1 MTDTVDDDE
10 YDEVAPHA
18 SSMIESMRAYGYT
31 LATAAADLVDNSIA
45 AGCTTVWV
53 DSWWSG
59 ANSWI
64 AITDDGRGMSEA
76 ELRDAMRLG
85 SRSPLSDRDAGDL
98 GRFGLGLKT
107 ASLSQCRRLT
117 VISRQSPAIRHV
129 RRWDLDH
136 LSARGVTGWQLLRTI
151 HPDSK
156 ASTERLDALKTG
168 TTVLWEVLDRVVQ
181 SASKDDERMR
191 GHFLRCVAE
200 VEQHLAMV
208 FHRYLA
214 GPRKRLTI
222 YMDGHEVAAW
232 DPFLETHPATTPT
245 PEERIE
251 LPGHDTSLAVR
262 GFVLPHKDRLTAEED
277 ARASGLAGWSAQQGF
292 YLYRNERLIVAGGWL
307 GLGGAAAWRREEH
320 YKLARIR
327 LDVPNSMDH
336 LWHLDVKKSHAT
348 PPPLVRERLI
358 GLAQTIR
365 QSARQVFAHRGR
377 YGKRAAKAEYVRP
390 WKALHHAGRTVYRI
404 DRKHPLVA
412 AVLGMLEGEPRRAA
426 EVMLRVIEETV
437 PVQQIWL
444 DAAENPQDTSP
455 PFLGA
460 QARERRTNLVVA
472 YGAIRR
478 NRGLDH
484 EGTLA
489 VLRGCEEFA
498 DDESLAIIGSL
509 GEDLAT

>member
-1 MTDTVDDDE
+1 METVDGDG

-18 SSMIESMRAYGYT
+18 ASMIESMRAYGYT
-31 LATAAADLVDNSIA
+31 LATAAADLIDNSIA
-45 AGCTTVWV
+45 AGSTTVWV
-53 DSWWSG
+53 DTWWSG
-59 ANSWI
+59 ADSWI
-64 AITDDGRGMSEA
+64 AITDDGHGMSET
-76 ELRDAMRLG
+76 ELRNAMRLG
-85 SRSPLSDRDAGDL
+85 SRSPLSDREVTDL

-117 VISRQSPAIRHV
+117 VISQQRPDSRHV

-136 LSARGVTGWQLLRTI
+136 LSAQGVSGWQLLRTM
-151 HPDSK
+151 HPASK
-156 ASTERLDALKTG
+156 ATTARLDSLQTG

-181 SASKDDERMR
+181 SSSKNDERIR
-191 GHFLRCVAE
+191 SHFLECVAE
-200 VEQHLAMV
+200 VEQHLSMV

-222 YMDGHEVAAW
+222 FMDGHEVPAW
-232 DPFLETHPATTPT
+232 DPFIEAHPATTTT

-251 LPGHDTSLAVR
+251 LPEHDTSITVR
-262 GFVLPHKDRLTAEED
+262 GFVLPHKDRLTDQED
-277 ARASGLAGWSAQQGF
+277 SRAAGPAGWSAQQGF

-307 GLGGAAAWRREEH
+307 GLGAPRSWRREEH

-348 PPPLVRERLI
+348 PPPLVRDRLV

-377 YGKRAAKAEYVRP
+377 YGKRTAKVEHARP
-390 WKALHHAGRTVYRI
+390 WKALHQAGRTVYRI
-404 DRKHPLVA
+404 DRNHPLVA
-412 AVLGMLEGEPRRAA
+412 AVLGMLAPQLRQAT

-460 QARERRTNLVVA
+460 NARERRTNLTVA
-472 YGAIRR
+472 YAAIRR

-484 EGTLA
+484 EATLA